1 MKNIL
6 TTIAIFLLACSGLFA
21 QGLDYKVWQF
31 HVMNPDYVKKVMSFA
46 EDYDINTVCFS
57 HKMIG
62 ETSEL
67 YSDVGF
73 SQRGEELRQ
82 LAMDADAKNLKSW
95 IWVHELDNVPEKYLE
110 DKTVQMDKRGFWSWL
125 EKRYMKLFEDFP
137 EFDGIILTFHE
148 TQYKIFSDTQVSS
161 KLSKPDRFGK
171 MVATINKA
179 CLKYNKDFVVR
190 TFLYEPEQLDWV
202 KEGLLK
208 ADAGNIIVQSKCV
221 PHDWQPYYPHNPLI
235 GAFPNNRQIVEF
247 DCSSEFTGKNRIPF
261 ASAQYFAYRWKYGL
275 KFPQVSGYLARLDH
289 NGFDGFFTPNNI
301 NTYTLFRLSQDPALS
316 SDQIWKEWAVMRYGK
331 PAAPYVVKTLYD
343 SEMIIKKTLY
353 HLEFWITNKSVL
365 PKFSYA
371 DGHISSRTIA
381 KWNPDEP
388 RYKVMEFLL
397 NHPNVEIYEK
407 LLAEKDEA
415 ITLILTSMIHLE
427 EGKPYLSPD
436 DYSDL
441 RWRMDNMLRVAI
453 VWKLHTEAF
462 FGYKILKEGH
472 VVPGLTERVD
482 RAIQGLI
489 LQAEVARSNPRI
501 GDFPPGGASNM
512 IKVAEELRDKM
523 EDL

>member
-1 MKNIL
+1 ML
-6 TTIAIFLLACSGLFA
+6 LLACTGISGQELE
-21 QGLDYKVWQF
+21 YKVWQF
-31 HVMNPDYVKKVMSFA
+31 HVMKPDYVKKVMSLA
-46 EDYDINTVCFS
+46 DDYDINTVCFS

-67 YSDVGF
+67 YSDEEF
-73 SQRGEELRQ
+73 SQRGEELHQ
-82 LAMDADAKNLKSW
+82 LAIEAKTNNLKTW

-110 DKTVQMDKRGFWSWL
+110 SKAVQMDKRGFWNWL
-125 EKRYMKLFEDFP
+125 EKRYKKLFEDFP

-148 TQYKIFSDTQVSS
+148 TQYKIFSDDQVNS

-171 MVATINKA
+171 MAATINKA
-179 CLKYNKDFVVR
+179 CLKYKKDFVVR
-190 TFLYEPEQLDWV
+190 TFLYEPEQLEWV

-208 ADAGNIIVQSKCV
+208 ADAWNIIVQSKCV

-275 KFPQVSGYLARLDH
+275 KFPQVSGYIARLDH

-301 NTYTLFRLSQDPALS
+301 NIYSLFRLSKDPDLPA
-316 SDQIWKEWAVMRYGK
+316 DQIWKEWAEMRYGK
-331 PAAPYVVKTLYD
+331 PAAPYVVRALYD
-343 SEMIIKKTLY
+343 SEVIIKKTLY

-371 DGHISSRTIA
+371 DGHISSRTLA
-381 KWNPDEP
+381 KWKPDES
-388 RYKVMEFLL
+388 RYKEMENLL

-407 LLAEKDEA
+407 LLTEKDEA
-415 ITLILTSMIHLE
+415 ITMILTSMIHLQ

-436 DYSDL
+436 DYDDL
-441 RWRMDNMLRVAI
+441 QWRMDNMLRVAI

-472 VVPGLTERVD
+472 IVPGLKKRVE
-482 RAIQGLI
+482 RAIDGLI
-489 LQAEVARSNPRI
+489 LQAEVARSNPII
-501 GDFPPGGASNM
+501 GDLPPGGASNM
-512 IKVAEELRDKM
+512 IKVAEELRGKL
-523 EDL
+523 EFLQ

>member
-1 MKNIL
+1 MKKTFTSLAIL
-6 TTIAIFLLACSGLFA
+6 LLAFSGLIA
-21 QGLDYKVWQF
+21 QGLEYRVWQF
-31 HVMNPDYVKKVMSFA
+31 HVMKPVYVKKVMSYA
-46 EDYDINTVCFS
+46 GDYNINTVCFS
-57 HKMIG
+57 HRMIG
-62 ETSEL
+62 ETSDL
-67 YSDVGF
+67 YSEDGF
-73 SQRGEELRQ
+73 SQKGEELRQ
-82 LAMDADAKNLKSW
+82 LAVHAKTNNLKTW
-95 IWVHELDNVPEKYLE
+95 IWVHELDNVPEKYLKG
-110 DKTVQMDKRGFWSWL
+110 KTVQMDKKGFWTWL
-125 EKRYMKLFEDFP
+125 EKRYMNLFQDYP

-148 TQYKIFSDTQVSS
+148 TQYKVFSDSQVSS
-161 KLSKPDRFGK
+161 KLSKPKRFGK

-202 KEGLLK
+202 KDGLLK
-208 ADAGNIIVQSKCV
+208 ADAGNVIVQSKCV

-261 ASAQYFAYRWKYGL
+261 ASAQYFQYRWTYGL
-275 KFPQVSGYLARLDH
+275 RFSQVRGYIARLDH

-301 NTYTLFRLSQDPALS
+301 NTYTLFRLSRDPELS
-316 SDQIWKEWAVMRYGK
+316 ADQIWKEWAENRYGK
-331 PAAPYVVKTLYD
+331 QAAPYVIKALDD

-371 DGHISSRTIA
+371 DGHISSRTLA
-381 KWNPDEP
+381 KWKPDEP
-388 RYKVMEFLL
+388 RLKEMEDLL
-397 NHPNVEIYEK
+397 NHPNIEIYEK

-415 ITLILTSMIHLE
+415 IAMILTSMIHLQ
-427 EGKPYLSPD
+427 EGKPYLNPD

-453 VWKLHTEAF
+453 IWKLHTEAF

-472 VVPGLTERVD
+472 LVPGLAERIE
-482 RAIQGLI
+482 RAIAGLI
-489 LQAEVARSNPRI
+489 LQAEVAESNPLI
-501 GDFPPGGASNM
+501 GDLPPGGASN
-512 IKVAEELRDKM
+512 IKMVAEELLDK
-523 EDL
+523 LNAL